1 MRSFKGAW
9 IDTMSDQRSS
19 SSSGMAGLVE
29 RPSEMER
36 SVGCGVFAALDV
48 AVVVD
53 ALPQQGD
60 GGTDRRFRHRMG
72 GVADSVAD
80 LNPAFGGGFQIDVV
94 HTGSGDADQFELRQH
109 LDSFGPQGDLVGD
122 DDVCVDTTLGYFT
135 GRRFFVAGIISQLLD
150 AGEVDS
156 SQAVLI

>member
-1 MRSFKGAW
+1 MAAPIVVSVTAW
-9 IDTMSDQRSS
+9 
-19 SSSGMAGLVE
+19 
-29 RPSEMER
+29 
-36 SVGCGVFAALDV
+36 
-48 AVVVD
+48 
-53 ALPQQGD
+53 
-60 GGTDRRFRHRMG
+60 

-122 DDVCVDTTLGYFT
+122 VDVCVDTTLGYFT